1 MSHSDHQ
8 PKSKQHAQ
16 RRDVHRRY
24 PLWVYNPDDWR
35 TMKDLPVGD
44 LICPKPGC
52 RAELVPVERKTG
64 TRFLRNRPGTSDC
77 GHAFAR
83 GQGGGPPSPEHRWF
97 QQRLAM
103 LCADLGYDAVQEHY
117 ASRADVWVESAPPLA
132 IEVQRVNTNF
142 SDRSVARR
150 THGANVLWLLP
161 ESASSPK
168 AGKELFRQP
177 AARIRV
183 MKREDRSVEAKP
195 WEPGHT
201 GQVLLWIGATVM
213 RPSEDGL
220 ALVSAGN
227 YDAKEFLRD
236 VLSGARRWYGP
247 NEPEF
252 RFGSGWAIPTDV
264 ESVREQRAAVQRAR
278 EAAVRRAREAVER
291 EAIERAREVAERELE
306 AAQAAVRAR
315 NEVLP
320 PEIPRVVPMG
330 EDSGPPAQNE
340 SGAVPVPAAGAPSAH
355 GAAVRPVAT
364 GELTQPSVPGA
375 TPVPIP
381 RRSWLHR
388 LRAWWTNGNAR

>member
-1 MSHSDHQ
+1 
-8 PKSKQHAQ
+8 
-16 RRDVHRRY
+16 
-24 PLWVYNPDDWR
+24 
-35 TMKDLPVGD
+35 MKDLPVGD

-64 TRFLRNRPGTSDC
+64 TRFLRNRPGTLDC

-83 GQGGGPPSPEHRWF
+83 GEGGGPPSPEHRWF

-103 LCADLGYDAVQEHY
+103 LCDDLGYDAIQEHY
-117 ASRADVWVESAPPLA
+117 ESRADVWVASAPPLA

-183 MKREDRSVEAKP
+183 MKRENRSEEAKP

-201 GQVLLWIGATVM
+201 GQVLLWVGATVM

-227 YDAKEFLRD
+227 YDAKAFLRE

-252 RFGSGWAIPTDV
+252 RFGSGWAMPADV
-264 ESVREQRAAVQRAR
+264 EAVREQRAAVQRAR
-278 EAAVRRAREAVER
+278 EAAVRQAREAAER
-291 EAIERAREVAERELE
+291 EAIERAREAAARELG
-306 AAQAAVRAR
+306 ADQAAMRAR
-315 NEVLP
+315 DEVLP
-320 PEIPRVVPMG
+320 PELPGVVPVD
-330 EDSGPPAQNE
+330 ENSGPPVE
-340 SGAVPVPAAGAPSAH
+340 KEGGSVPVSAAGAPSAH
-355 GAAVRPVAT
+355 GDAVWSVAT
-364 GELTQPSVPGA
+364 AGPTLPSVPDA
-375 TPVPIP
+375 TPIPVP

-388 LRAWWTNGNAR
+388 LRAWWTNSSTR

>member
-1 MSHSDHQ
+1 MAHSDHQ

-35 TMKDLPVGD
+35 TMKNLPVGD

-64 TRFLRNRPGTSDC
+64 TRFLRNRPGTLDC

-83 GQGGGPPSPEHRWF
+83 GQGGGPPSPEHRWL

-103 LCADLGYDAVQEHY
+103 LCADLGYDAIQEHY

-168 AGKELFRQP
+168 AGEELFHQP

-183 MKREDRSVEAKP
+183 MKRGNRSEEAKP

-201 GQVLLWIGATVM
+201 GQVLLWVGATVM
-213 RPSEDGL
+213 HPSEDGL

-227 YDAKEFLRD
+227 YDAKDFLRE

-252 RFGSGWAIPTDV
+252 RFGSGWAIPADV
-264 ESVREQRAAVQRAR
+264 ESVREQRAAVQRTREAVARQAR
-278 EAAVRRAREAVER
+278 EAAESK
-291 EAIERAREVAERELE
+291 AIERAREAAEREFE
-306 AAQAAVRAR
+306 ATQAAIRAGDEAR
-315 NEVLP
+315 PTEA
-320 PEIPRVVPMG
+320 PRVAPVDKG
-330 EDSGPPAQNE
+330 SGPPVE
-340 SGAVPVPAAGAPSAH
+340 RERGAAPVPAAGAPSAH
-355 GAAVRPVAT
+355 DNALRPVAT
-364 GELTQPSVPGA
+364 AGSTLPSSPDA
-375 TPVPIP
+375 TPRPIL

-388 LRAWWTNGNAR
+388 LRAWWTNSNTR